1 MIIVCPNALPTTRT
15 RATRTCHAQ
24 CIDAP
29 VFKTCVSHGAL
40 QINEKQLKKTLGF
53 IEKGKQ
59 QGARLVTG
67 GCHTAAG
74 QL

>member
-1 MIIVCPNALPTTRT
+1 MSEMMHRITAP
-15 RATRTCHAQ
+15 RAN
-24 CIDAP
+24 
-29 VFKTCVSHGAL
+29 L

-67 GCHTAAG
+67 GCLTSSAVA
-74 QL
+74 LTDDV